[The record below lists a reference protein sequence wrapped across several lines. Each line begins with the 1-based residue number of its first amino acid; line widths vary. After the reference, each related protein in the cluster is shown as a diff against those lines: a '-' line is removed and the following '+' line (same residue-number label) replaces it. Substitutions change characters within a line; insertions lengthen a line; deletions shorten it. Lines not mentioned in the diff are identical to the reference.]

1 MSGKLLGR
9 EIPGQVREQPGQAGA
24 REGEEAQCGEGDG
37 DDEAGA
43 EGAEGVPEGG
53 GEEDQ

>member
-1 MSGKLLGR
+1 MSGKFLGR

-43 EGAEGVPEGG
+43 EGAAGVPEGG
-53 GEEDQ
+53 GEKDQ